1 MHSSAE
7 SQALSEIRVPRE
19 TVNDDLVTVQSWAV
33 KHGDRVRAQDV
44 VVHIET
50 SKAVLDV
57 EAESDGYVEIL
68 HSAGAEVPIGE
79 LVGRI
84 HAAALSGA
92 PVSGPARAA
101 DSGSGSGGAGTT
113 ISKKAQGLIEQ
124 YGIDPAVFDG
134 KGLVRERDVI
144 AYLEDRAQAM
154 ESGASGETVAAEQ
167 AEVPGERVATG
178 SVASGP
184 THKRKGLLGDAAS
197 AAGERGKPVVWV
209 IINYIFRNWLLNNLV
224 RWSPRGVIN
233 VVHKLRGVKMGA
245 DCFIDPSATLETAYP
260 EHIRMGNDV
269 RVTVGAI
276 IMCHIKAPHYLRE
289 TGIMPP
295 VVKDVV
301 LEDHCFIGVNSV
313 VMPGVTVG
321 RASVVASGS
330 VVVSD
335 VPAYTM
341 VAGNPAKVIRRFPQ
355 PGGEA

>member
-7 SQALSEIRVPRE
+7 AGTISEIRVPRE

-68 HSAGAEVPIGE
+68 HAAGAEVPIGE

-84 HAAALSGA
+84 HANALTGA
-92 PVSGPARAA
+92 GGHVPSTGGA
-101 DSGSGSGGAGTT
+101 SSGGVTGGAAGTT
-113 ISKKAQGLIEQ
+113 ISKKAQVLIDQ
-124 YGIDPAVFDG
+124 YGIDASVFEG
-134 KGLVRERDVI
+134 KGLIREREVI
-144 AYLEDRAQAM
+144 AYLEERAKKTEESATREPEPEPAM
-154 ESGASGETVAAEQ
+154 HAEPSAAPKPSE
-167 AEVPGERVATG
+167 
-178 SVASGP
+178 
-184 THKRKGLLGDAAS
+184 HKKKGLLGDAAT

-209 IINYIFRNWLLNNLV
+209 VLNYIFRNWLLNNLV
-224 RWSPRGVIN
+224 RWSPRGVIT
-233 VVHKLRGVKMGA
+233 VVHKLRGVKMGE

-260 EHIRMGNDV
+260 EHIKMGKDV

-321 RASVVASGS
+321 KASVVASGS

-341 VAGNPAKVIRRFPQ
+341 VAGNPAKVIRRFPK
-355 PGGEA
+355 PGEEG

>member
-84 HAAALSGA
+84 HASALSGA
-92 PVSGPARAA
+92 VLSGPVGAVDAGA
-101 DSGSGSGGAGTT
+101 GVGSAGTT
-113 ISKKAQGLIEQ
+113 ISKKAQALIEQ

-144 AYLEDRAQAM
+144 AYLEARAQAM
-154 ESGASGETVAAEQ
+154 DSGTTADAAEIERSEVARESATAGPAVAAP
-167 AEVPGERVATG
+167 A
-178 SVASGP
+178 
-184 THKRKGLLGDAAS
+184 HKRKGLLGDAAS

-209 IINYIFRNWLLNNLV
+209 IINYIFRNWLLNNMV

-233 VVHKLRGVKMGA
+233 VVHKLRGVKMGS

-289 TGIMPP
+289 TGIMPS

-355 PGGEA
+355 PGEEA

>member
-7 SQALSEIRVPRE
+7 TGTIAEIRVPRE

-57 EAESDGYVEIL
+57 EAESDGFVEIL
-68 HSAGAEVPIGE
+68 HAAGSEVPIGE

-84 HAAALSGA
+84 HPNGLAGAGA
-92 PVSGPARAA
+92 PSVGGGAGAPA
-101 DSGSGSGGAGTT
+101 GGGATAAGTT
-113 ISKKAQGLIEQ
+113 ISKKAQALIDQ
-124 YGIDPAVFDG
+124 YGIDAGVFEG
-134 KGLVRERDVI
+134 KGLIREREVI
-144 AYLEDRAQAM
+144 AYLEERAQ
-154 ESGASGETVAAEQ
+154 Q
-167 AEVPGERVATG
+167 AEEAPAREAEPGVHVEASAASSSG
-178 SVASGP
+178 GVASSA
-184 THKRKGLLGDAAS
+184 HQKKGLLGDAAT
-197 AAGERGKPVVWV
+197 AAGERGKPLVWV
-209 IINYIFRNWLLNNLV
+209 ILNYIFRNWLLNNLV
-224 RWSPRGVIN
+224 RWSPRGVIT
-233 VVHKLRGVKMGA
+233 VVHKLRGVKMGQ

-260 EHIRMGNDV
+260 EHIKMGNDV

-295 VVKDVV
+295 VVKDVI

-321 RASVVASGS
+321 KASVVASGS

-335 VPAYTM
+335 VAPYTM
-341 VAGNPAKVIRRFPQ
+341 VAGNPAKVIRRFPN
-355 PGGEA
+355 PEGDG